1 MYIVHPEFIFPL
13 SGTLTL
19 RGRLI
24 RMQYHK
30 KSSVFFNPFFNIIR
44 APQKVL
50 AKFPPPPPKKKKK
63 FQNRQFQ
70 TQKSS
75 VIIPVNILTPEYSPG
90 STYSLETVNLYDAL
104 SC

>member
-50 AKFPPPPPKKKKK
+50 AKFPPPPPPQKKTSLGWIGSCEG
-63 FQNRQFQ
+63 FYL
-70 TQKSS
+70 
-75 VIIPVNILTPEYSPG
+75 ILKGMAFGG
-90 STYSLETVNLYDAL
+90 SEGHFLFLESRRL
-104 SC
+104 STCS

>member
-1 MYIVHPEFIFPL
+1 MYIVHPEFIFSL

-19 RGRLI
+19 RGWLI
-24 RMQYHK
+24 RIQYHK
-30 KSSVFFNPFFNIIR
+30 KSSVLLNPFFNIR

-50 AKFPPPPPKKKKK
+50 AKFSHPKK

-75 VIIPVNILTPEYSPG
+75 VIIPIDTLTPEYSPG

>member
-1 MYIVHPEFIFPL
+1 MYIVHPEFIFSL

-19 RGRLI
+19 RGWLI

-50 AKFPPPPPKKKKK
+50 AKFPPPPTKKNFGIDNFKPKK
-63 FQNRQFQ
+63 
-70 TQKSS
+70 
-75 VIIPVNILTPEYSPG
+75 VL
-90 STYSLETVNLYDAL
+90 
-104 SC
+104 